1 MAPVSSC
8 QIETARFDTQKLEN
22 PEIRG
27 TGYQQGTLAGY
38 ELREYLLEKWE
49 RKCAYCG
56 RVGVPLEIEHIV
68 VRSRGGSNRAGNLT
82 LSCRPCNETKG
93 RMEAREFLKGRPE
106 RLARLLAQAKAPLRD
121 AAAVNVTRYAVGDAI
136 KGMGLPTSFW
146 SGGRTKFNRSS
157 QGYPKAHRIDAARV
171 GESGGAVRLA
181 CTCEP
186 LRIKAMGRGTRQ
198 VVRTERYGFP
208 RSAPGRVKR
217 VEGFQT
223 GDLVRLTQPRGKYA
237 GSRTGRLAGVR
248 ADRRFDISAPG
259 GKITAMSR
267 NYRLLQRGD
276 GYAYA

>member
-82 LSCRPCNETKG
+82 LSCRPCNEAKG

-121 AAAVNVTRYAVGDAI
+121 AAAVNATRYAVGDAI

-157 QGYPKAHRIDAARV
+157 QGYPKAHWIDAACV
-171 GESGGAVRLA
+171 GESGGAVRLDS
-181 CTCEP
+181 TSEP

-237 GSRTGRLAGVR
+237 GSHTGRLAGVR
-248 ADRRFDISAPG
+248 ADRRFDISAPA

>member
-1 MAPVSSC
+1 
-8 QIETARFDTQKLEN
+8 
-22 PEIRG
+22 
-27 TGYQQGTLAGY
+27 
-38 ELREYLLEKWE
+38 
-49 RKCAYCG
+49 
-56 RVGVPLEIEHIV
+56 
-68 VRSRGGSNRAGNLT
+68 
-82 LSCRPCNETKG
+82 
-93 RMEAREFLKGRPE
+93 MEAREFLKGRPE

-146 SGGRTKFNRSS
+146 SGGRTKFSRSS
-157 QGYPKAHRIDAARV
+157 QGYPKGHWIDAACV
-171 GESGGAVRLA
+171 GESGGAVRLHS
-181 CTCEP
+181 TNEP

-208 RSAPGRVKR
+208 RSASGREKR

-223 GDLVRLTQPRGKYA
+223 GALVWLTQPRGKYA
-237 GSRTGRLAGVR
+237 GSHTGRLAAGVR

-259 GKITAMSR
+259 GKITAASR

>member
-49 RKCAYCG
+49 RTCAYCG

-68 VRSRGGSNRAGNLT
+68 ARSRGGSNRAGNLT
-82 LSCRPCNETKG
+82 LSCRPCNEAKG

-121 AAAVNVTRYAVGDAI
+121 AAAVNATRYAVGDAI

-157 QGYPKAHRIDAARV
+157 QGYPKAHWIDAACV
-171 GESGGAVRLA
+171 GESGGAVRLDS
-181 CTCEP
+181 TCEP

-198 VVRTERYGFP
+198 VVRTERHGFP

-223 GDLVRLTQPRGKYA
+223 GDLVRLMQPRGKYA
-237 GSRTGRLAGVR
+237 GSHTGRLAGVR
-248 ADRRFDISAPG
+248 ADRRFDISAPA